1 MRSIPLAFPFLL
13 AATSA
18 AAQPAPVAPQVQQ
31 VLADPATAERL
42 TNVMQSLSKALL
54 DVRVGDVR
62 AALEGRQPNAADHRR
77 TIGSETGMS
86 DAQLRARIAAARPAM
101 EQSIRALNEALPA
114 VLDGLQQAQ
123 QAIDRAAANMPDPNY
138 PRR

>member
-1 MRSIPLAFPFLL
+1 MRSIALALPVLL
-13 AATSA
+13 AATTA
-18 AAQPAPVAPQVQQ
+18 VAQPARVAPQVQQ

-62 AALEGRQPNAADHRR
+62 AALEGRTPSAADHRR

-86 DAQLRARIAAARPAM
+86 DAQLRARIAAARPVV
-101 EQSIRALNEALPA
+101 EQSIRTLNEALPA
-114 VLDGLQQAQ
+114 VLGGLQQAQ

>member
-1 MRSIPLAFPFLL
+1 MRSIALALPILV

-31 VLADPATAERL
+31 VLADPATADRL

-62 AALEGRQPNAADHRR
+62 AALEGRRPNAADHRR
-77 TIGSETGMS
+77 TIASETGMS

-101 EQSIRALNEALPA
+101 EQSIRALNQALPA
-114 VLDGLQQAQ
+114 VLGGLQQAQ
-123 QAIDRAAANMPDPNY
+123 EAIDRAAANMPDPNY